1 MSNTFGK
8 AIKITLFGE
17 SHGPAVGA
25 VVDGLPP
32 GLRID
37 KDRVNAELAKRS
49 GLESVSTARREPD
62 EVEFLSGEKDGYTQG
77 TPLTIVIRNTAAR
90 PGDYEK
96 TAETPRPS
104 HADYTGY
111 VKYLGFADA
120 SGGGHFSGRLT
131 APLVAA
137 GAILQSALEEKGISI
152 GTHISRLHGIS
163 DRAFADDPAEDIK
176 TLKGLDFPALDL
188 NASEKMIK
196 ETEAAKAAGDSVGGT
211 LETAVC
217 GLEAGLGEPWF
228 DSIESELA
236 HILFSIPAVKGV
248 EFGEGFAMADKTG
261 SEANDEPCLTDG
273 RISMRS
279 NNGGGADGGI
289 TNGMPLLFRTAVKP
303 TPSIAMKQ
311 NTVDLAKGEETTVEI
326 KGRHDPAIVHRAAPV
341 VNAAAALVIADFI
354 ARRFGYMA
362 LRNE

>member
-8 AIKITLFGE
+8 SIKITLFGE

-25 VVDGLPP
+25 VADGLPP
-32 GLRID
+32 GLKIDMDRI
-37 KDRVNAELAKRS
+37 NTELARRS
-49 GLESVSTARREPD
+49 GLEGISTARREPD
-62 EVEFLSGEKDGYTQG
+62 AVEYLSGEKDGYTQG
-77 TPLTIVIRNTAAR
+77 APLTIVIRNTAAR
-90 PGDYEK
+90 PQDYDDTAK
-96 TAETPRPS
+96 TLRPS

-111 VKYLGFADA
+111 IKYLGFADA

-131 APLVAA
+131 APLVAV
-137 GAILQSALEEKGISI
+137 GAILQTALEDKGLTI

-163 DRAFADDPAEDIK
+163 DRAFAEDPAEDIK
-176 TLKGLDFPALDL
+176 TLKGLDFPALDPD
-188 NASEKMIK
+188 AAAKMIK
-196 ETEAAKAAGDSVGGT
+196 EIEAAKAAGDSVGGI
-211 LETAVC
+211 LETVVC

-248 EFGEGFAMADKTG
+248 EFGEGFALADKTG
-261 SEANDEPCLTDG
+261 SEANDRPCIKDG
-273 RISMRS
+273 RIIMRS

-289 TNGMPLLFRTAVKP
+289 TNGMPLVFRTVVKP
-303 TPSIAMKQ
+303 TPSIARAQ
-311 NTVDLAKGEETTVEI
+311 NTVDLTTCEETVTEI
-326 KGRHDPAIVHRAAPV
+326 NGRHDPAIVHRAAPV
-341 VNAAAALVIADFI
+341 VNAAAAIVIADLI

>member
-8 AIKITLFGE
+8 AIRVTLFGE

-32 GLRID
+32 GLKID
-37 KDRVNAELAKRS
+37 MDRMNAELVRRS
-49 GLESVSTARREPD
+49 GLESISTARREPD
-62 EVEFLSGEKDGYTQG
+62 AVEFLSGEKDGYTQG
-77 TPLTIVIRNTAAR
+77 TPLTIVIRNTSAK
-90 PGDYEK
+90 PGDY
-96 TAETPRPS
+96 AALGGAARPS

-137 GAILQSALEEKGISI
+137 GAILQTALEEKGISI
-152 GTHISRLHGIS
+152 GTHISRMRAIA
-163 DRAFADDPAEDIK
+163 DRAFRDDPAEDIK
-176 TLKGLDFPALDL
+176 LLKGLDFPVLDPD
-188 NASEKMIK
+188 AAAEMIK
-196 ETEAAKAAGDSVGGT
+196 EIETARAAGDSVGGI

-217 GLEAGLGEPWF
+217 GLDAGFGEPWF
-228 DSIESELA
+228 DGLESQIS

-248 EFGEGFAMADKTG
+248 EFGAGFSLADMTG
-261 SEANDEPCLTDG
+261 SEANDCLSVQDD
-273 RISMRS
+273 RIRALS

-289 TNGMPLLFRTAVKP
+289 SNGMPLIFRAAVKP
-303 TPSIAMKQ
+303 TPSIALPQ
-311 NTVDLAKGEETTVEI
+311 RTVDLASGKDTVIEI

-341 VNAAAALVIADFI
+341 AKAAAAIAVADLI
-354 ARRFGYMA
+354 ARRYGYMA
-362 LRNE
+362 LRSE

>member
-32 GLRID
+32 GLKIDTKRIE
-37 KDRVNAELAKRS
+37 AELARRS
-49 GLESVSTARREPD
+49 GIESISTARREPD
-62 EVEFLSGEKDGYTQG
+62 AVEFLSGEKDGYTQG

-90 PGDYEK
+90 PQDYEK
-96 TAETPRPS
+96 TVKTLRPS

-111 VKYLGFADA
+111 AKYLGFADA

-131 APLVAA
+131 APIVAA
-137 GAILQSALEEKGISI
+137 GAILQTALEEKGITV

-163 DRAFADDPAEDIK
+163 DRAFAEDPAEDIK
-176 TLKGLDFPALDL
+176 ALKGLDFPALDTD
-188 NASEKMIK
+188 AAAKMIK
-196 ETEAAKAAGDSVGGT
+196 EIEDAKADGDSVGGI

-217 GLEAGLGEPWF
+217 GLDAGLGEPWF
-228 DSIESELA
+228 DSFESELA

-248 EFGEGFAMADKTG
+248 EFGEGFALADKTG
-261 SEANDEPCLTDG
+261 SEANDSPCFKDG

-289 TNGMPLLFRTAVKP
+289 TNGMPLVFRAVVKP
-303 TPSIAMKQ
+303 TPSIAKAQ
-311 NTVDLAKGEETTVEI
+311 NTVDLTKGEETVIEI
-326 KGRHDPAIVHRAAPV
+326 KGRHDPAVIHRAAPV
-341 VNAAAALVIADFI
+341 ANAAAAIVIADFI